1 MLENPTLE
9 DFINIEKKKIDIEYT
24 AESNAVPINSS
35 IVNALIAVSGKTK
48 ANISREMGK
57 SSSWLANILRGES
70 LIKMKDLQIL
80 AEKLNQQSVDLLFL
94 RKFDHS
100 SETDMKYLEKVSRT
114 RALVQKNIY
123 EKRHTQKSKI
133 KNLETKKVANTA
145 IDHTAINQIPLD
157 SFRNDF
163 VKMYIAFENLT
174 ASIDKFTAQLQLN
187 DERRQKEHKE
197 LLERID
203 KQQTYLVG
211 EIKKANYPK
220 QQRLIRKEKNYEC
233 I

>member
-9 DFINIEKKKIDIEYT
+9 DFINIEKKKIDIKYT
-24 AESNAVPINSS
+24 TKSRTIPINLN

-48 ANISREMGK
+48 ADISREMGK
-57 SSSWLANILRGES
+57 SSPWLANILRGES

-80 AEKLNQQSVDLLFL
+80 AEKLNQPSVDLLFL

-100 SETDMKYLEKVSRT
+100 SETDMKYLEKASLI
-114 RALVQKNIY
+114 RAKIQKNIY
-123 EKRHTQKSKI
+123 EKRHAQK
-133 KNLETKKVANTA
+133 NETKEVANTV

-163 VKMYIAFENLT
+163 AKMYVAFTNLT

-187 DERRQKEHKE
+187 DERRQKEHEE
-197 LLERID
+197 LIKRID

-211 EIKKANYPK
+211 EIKKASSSKITAFDRN
-220 QQRLIRKEKNYEC
+220 RGAL
-233 I
+233 